1 MLEVVAGEEQ
11 ILKIGVHFL
20 KKEEDER
27 VLSDL
32 KKNLFKFRGYIV
44 PMY

>member
-1 MLEVVAGEEQ
+1 MLEVAEGEEQ

-20 KKEEDER
+20 KKQEDER
-27 VLSDL
+27 FRSDL